1 MRIPVPITL
10 FLAIAIA
17 VATAPALA
25 QGAAG
30 NAAEGACARAIA
42 VVAGSERMPRHILNA
57 ISLVESGR
65 WDGSRR
71 ANLAWPWT
79 VYALGKGRHF
89 DSKQAA
95 INEVRRLRRQ
105 GVISIDVGCMQV
117 NLRYHADAFTGLEE
131 AFDPMNNVAYAAAF
145 LKRLRRAE
153 GAWSRAVA
161 KYHSSIRAK
170 GRRYWQRVRLA
181 WHAERR
187 RVWRERREARIRAGL
202 ARRAGRRGRCRE
214 RLDIAGG
221 YPSCA
226 HHETKSALQR
236 R

>member
-10 FLAIAIA
+10 LLAIA
-17 VATAPALA
+17 VAGGPALA
-25 QGAAG
+25 QGTTGHAVK
-30 NAAEGACARAIA
+30 GACARAIA
-42 VVAGSERMPRHILNA
+42 AVASSERMPRHILNA

-131 AFDPMNNVAYAAAF
+131 AFDPLNNVAYAAAF
-145 LKRLRRAE
+145 LKQLRRTE
-153 GAWSRAVA
+153 GVWSRAVA
-161 KYHSSIRAK
+161 KYHSAIPAK
-170 GRRYWQRVRLA
+170 GRPYWQRVRGA

-187 RVWRERREARIRAGL
+187 RVWREQREARIRAGL
-202 ARRAGRRGRCRE
+202 ARRAARR
-214 RLDIAGG
+214 A
-221 YPSCA
+221 
-226 HHETKSALQR
+226 R
-236 R
+236 RRAR

>member
-1 MRIPVPITL
+1 MRFPVSITL
-10 FLAIAIA
+10 LLAIAGG
-17 VATAPALA
+17 PALA

-30 NAAEGACARAIA
+30 NAVEGACARAIA
-42 VVAGSERMPRHILNA
+42 AVAGSERMPRHILNA

-95 INEVRRLRRQ
+95 IAEVRRLRRQ
-105 GVISIDVGCMQV
+105 GVSSIDVGCMQV

-131 AFDPMNNVAYAAAF
+131 AFDPLNNVAYAAAF
-145 LKRLRRAE
+145 LKQLRRTE
-153 GAWSRAVA
+153 GVWSRAVA
-161 KYHSSIRAK
+161 KYHSATRAK
-170 GRRYWQRVRLA
+170 GRPYWQRVRGA

-187 RVWRERREARIRAGL
+187 RVWRERRKARIRISLARRA
-202 ARRAGRRGRCRE
+202 ARRAGRRAR
-214 RLDIAGG
+214 
-221 YPSCA
+221 
-226 HHETKSALQR
+226 
-236 R
+236 

>member
-10 FLAIAIA
+10 LLA
-17 VATAPALA
+17 VAVAAGGGPALA

-42 VVAGSERMPRHILNA
+42 AVASSERMPRHILNA
-57 ISLVESGR
+57 ISVVESGR

-79 VYALGKGRHF
+79 VYARGKGRHF
-89 DSKQAA
+89 ASKQAA
-95 INEVRRLRRQ
+95 IAEVRRLRRQ
-105 GVISIDVGCMQV
+105 GVGNIDVGCMQV

-131 AFDPMNNVAYAAAF
+131 AFDPLNNVAYAAAF
-145 LKRLRRAE
+145 LKQLRRTE

-161 KYHSSIRAK
+161 KYHSATRAR
-170 GRRYWQRVRLA
+170 GRPYWQRVRGA

-187 RVWRERREARIRAGL
+187 RVWRERREARIRASL
-202 ARRAGRRGRCRE
+202 ARRAARRAGRRAR
-214 RLDIAGG
+214 
-221 YPSCA
+221 
-226 HHETKSALQR
+226 
-236 R
+236 